1 VLMIQLS
8 ETTLR
13 DGAQGEGISFSLDD
27 KIKVIYALDDL
38 GIGWKEAGNPGA
50 SALDEELFRTMRH
63 QLPLRFSKWMAIGS
77 TSKSELPPQAG
88 PALIKRSEFFRIQ

>member
-1 VLMIQLS
+1 MIQLS

-38 GIGWKEAGNPGA
+38 GIGWMEAGNPGA

-63 QLPLRFSKWMAIGS
+63 Q
-77 TSKSELPPQAG
+77 
-88 PALIKRSEFFRIQ
+88 